1 MEKDKDINFIATR
14 YRQGLFDV
22 EPALSRI
29 IPQRPSL
36 WRRIRVAAAIG
47 GIVVISTT
55 AALIIRHNYFPD
67 RTPAVEQPAGTL
79 VVTDVIHPMD
89 FEDTPLPLVVEEI
102 NTVYGVEVTNL
113 PDHPESYTLSLH
125 YEGTASDL
133 VETINDIL
141 DTHMTIL
148 ER

>member
-1 MEKDKDINFIATR
+1 MEQDINFIAR
-14 YRQGLFDV
+14 RFRQGLFDV
-22 EPALSRI
+22 EPALNRI

-47 GIVVISTT
+47 GFVVISAT

-67 RTPAVEQPAGTL
+67 RTPAVEQPSRSPMTS
-79 VVTDVIHPMD
+79 DVIHPMD

-102 NTVYGVEVTNL
+102 NAVYGVEVTNL